1 MMFDSWHASTIDR
14 VVLQRALLKFLR
26 THDDAG
32 ARLIEWMKSVPID
45 HTEAQYDRDYRARS
59 LLSVTN
65 ISEHDNG

>member
-32 ARLIEWMKSVPID
+32 TRLIEWLRSVPAD
-45 HTEAQYDRDYRARS
+45 HTEAQYERAYRARS
-59 LLSVTN
+59 LLSITN
-65 ISEHDNG
+65 ISEQDDE